1 MSKINAKR
9 ISINQP
15 VLDAAAKILGETP
28 SLGSYLSA
36 VGREAGDT
44 RTPAR
49 VVLIEKEGKH
59 FEHRLAVMVH
69 EYYHV
74 YQTAYLLDY
83 LEGAQPYPWF
93 MEGGAKLM
101 ETLYTAWIPNNYRFK
116 QESAEELLE
125 KYKMYVDEESFEFGV
140 AQEGYE
146 GINPPNTHNY
156 NIVAGAMIYLAH
168 LSSLEKVLGMQIY
181 KDAYQLGWDAAF
193 EKTFGMTATQF
204 YESLNNAMAT
214 KTLAEVRAMKPSTS
228 DLKRLMSIG
237 SEGATEIFDGESTT
251 VSPTP
256 DLNGDGKVG
265 FPDFLIFAAAFG
277 KPAP

>member
-1 MSKINAKR
+1 MVDLFGGGFDANFFITGGDPSL
-9 ISINQP
+9 NQP

-28 SLGSYLSA
+28 SLGSYLSI
-36 VGREAGDT
+36 VGHRADDT

-49 VVLIEKEGKH
+49 VVFIEKEGKH

-74 YQTAYLLDY
+74 YQTAYLLD
-83 LEGAQPYPWF
+83 EPERVIPPAWF

-140 AQEGYE
+140 AQVCYE

-193 EKTFGMTATQF
+193 EKTF
-204 YESLNNAMAT
+204 
-214 KTLAEVRAMKPSTS
+214 VR
-228 DLKRLMSIG
+228 R
-237 SEGATEIFDGESTT
+237 
-251 VSPTP
+251 
-256 DLNGDGKVG
+256 
-265 FPDFLIFAAAFG
+265 
-277 KPAP
+277 